1 MQKKALI
8 KDYTSGNLPV
18 QLLTFSVPFMIS
30 NALQV
35 VYSIVDMIVV
45 GQVLGSP
52 GLSAV
57 STASQLINFLTM
69 VCVGLTTG
77 SQVYISQL
85 VGAGKRDK
93 LNRTI
98 GTQFTAI
105 AAASLVMT
113 LIPIFFCEP
122 VLRMMKTPEESFEM
136 AKSYLYIC
144 GGGLIFTYG
153 YNTVSAILRGMGNS
167 KHPCI
172 FIIISAGVN
181 LVLDIVFVVFFKW
194 GVAGAAVAT
203 ILGQA
208 VSLIWSFVFLFR
220 KKEEFGFDFALKS
233 FIPEKEALK
242 KFISLG
248 IPFALRSASVNI
260 SMMFVTALVN
270 GVSVDASAVFGIG
283 LKVDDTVNKISM
295 GLNYSVST
303 FTGQNVAAN
312 NYERAK
318 RSVYW
323 AWIYCFIIYGIF
335 TVVYLT
341 NIEFMFRLF
350 TSEQK
355 VLDLAPVFVSAIIW
369 CFPAMALMR
378 GTNGFIQGIGN
389 TMLSLLF
396 AVFDG
401 FVLRIGLSW
410 LFGIAFDMGLFGFF
424 LGYGLA
430 TYGTAVPGMIY
441 FFSGKWKAFVE
452 RKLNK

>member
-1 MQKKALI
+1 MQKKAI
-8 KDYTSGNLPV
+8 INDYTSGALPR

-35 VYSIVDMIVV
+35 LYSVVDMIVV

-57 STASQLINFLTM
+57 STASQLINFFTM

-85 VGAGKRDK
+85 VGAGKKDK
-93 LNRTI
+93 LNKTI
-98 GTQFTAI
+98 GTQFTAVG
-105 AAASLVMT
+105 AASVLMT
-113 LIPIFFCEP
+113 LLAVLFCDP
-122 VLRMMKTPEESFEM
+122 VLRIMQTPEESFEM

-172 FIIISAGVN
+172 FIVISATVN
-181 LVLDIVFVVFFKW
+181 LVFDIIFVIFFKW
-194 GVAGAAVAT
+194 GVAGAAFAT
-203 ILGQA
+203 IIGQA
-208 VSLIWSFVFLFR
+208 VSLVWSFFFLCKR
-220 KKEEFGFDFALKS
+220 KEEFGFDFRLKS
-233 FIPEKEALK
+233 FIPERTALK

-270 GVSVDASAVFGIG
+270 SVSVDASAVYGIG
-283 LKVDDTVNKISM
+283 LKVDDIVNKITT
-295 GLNYSVST
+295 GINFSVST
-303 FTGQNVAAN
+303 FAGQNSAAR
-312 NYERAK
+312 NYDRVK

-323 AWIYCFIIYGIF
+323 GWLYCGVIYFIFSILY
-335 TVVYLT
+335 VVDVESL
-341 NIEFMFRLF
+341 FRLF
-350 TSEQK
+350 TSEEK
-355 VLDLAPVFVSAIIW
+355 VLELAPVFVSAILW
-369 CFPAMALMR
+369 CFPAMVIMR
-378 GTNGFIQGIGN
+378 GTNGLIQGIGN
-389 TMLSLLF
+389 TILSLIF
-396 AVFDG
+396 AILDG

-410 LFGIAFDMGLFGFF
+410 LFGVVFDMGLYGFF

-430 TYGTAVPGMIY
+430 TYGTALPGMIY
-441 FFSGKWKAFVE
+441 FFTGKWKKFAEKKTV
-452 RKLNK
+452 